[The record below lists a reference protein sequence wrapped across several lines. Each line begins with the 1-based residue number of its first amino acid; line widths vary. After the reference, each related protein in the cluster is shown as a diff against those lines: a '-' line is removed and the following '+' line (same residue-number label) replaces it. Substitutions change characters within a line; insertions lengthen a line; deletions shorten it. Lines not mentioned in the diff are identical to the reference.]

1 MLHYPFP
8 LTISDFADILQN
20 ISIQAGILT
29 KLPVSPHIQQQHFLQ
44 NRLKSSLFSAK
55 IEGGTL
61 TLEQFQTTTP
71 SKQKQEVMN
80 IASCLNSLPSLPN
93 TLSEKDIVSLH
104 NQIMSGISGEL
115 GMRHE
120 QTAIFDSSGAA
131 VYLTPAIEDMKNMLT
146 TLLEESHKTKTPQ
159 ESIIHACVSHYYF
172 EKIHPFVDGNGR
184 TGRVLFQ
191 YELQKTKLF
200 GECVV
205 PVDEYIEQHLHQYYD
220 LLERNTRNV
229 HDFVQFMLDAL
240 LFSLQTMVQEVTQLM
255 QQTSELP
262 NLPPRRQEILAII
275 QDHPYISFDA
285 IARRFPSI
293 PRRTLSNDV
302 AQLLKQKR
310 IKKYGVTRG
319 VLYSIA

>member
-146 TLLEESHKTKTPQ
+146 TLLE
-159 ESIIHACVSHYYF
+159 
-172 EKIHPFVDGNGR
+172 
-184 TGRVLFQ
+184 
-191 YELQKTKLF
+191 
-200 GECVV
+200 
-205 PVDEYIEQHLHQYYD
+205 
-220 LLERNTRNV
+220 
-229 HDFVQFMLDAL
+229 
-240 LFSLQTMVQEVTQLM
+240 
-255 QQTSELP
+255 
-262 NLPPRRQEILAII
+262 
-275 QDHPYISFDA
+275 
-285 IARRFPSI
+285 
-293 PRRTLSNDV
+293 
-302 AQLLKQKR
+302 
-310 IKKYGVTRG
+310 
-319 VLYSIA
+319 